1 MSIFVLKNN
10 FPFRKRRF
18 DVVVLKSD
26 LLSSNSF
33 PLTVPE
39 LQSNR
44 QRQGHQDDLEGFNDL
59 DKTPVRFGA
68 NLTQIDKFFSIF
80 LLYFLYNF
88 YICYEDKNNIA
99 RFSIPWIYLV
109 ANCRVIS

>member
-10 FPFRKRRF
+10 FQFRKRRF
-18 DVVVLKSD
+18 DVVVLNSD

-33 PLTVPE
+33 HPSVPE

-44 QRQGHQDDLEGFNDL
+44 QRQGHQVDLEGFNDS
-59 DKTPVRFGA
+59 DKTPVVFRA
-68 NLTQIDKFFSIF
+68 KLTNIDKFFFIC

-88 YICYEDKNNIA
+88 YIWYNGLAATTTLQDLV
-99 RFSIPWIYLV
+99 FSGSI
-109 ANCRVIS
+109 

>member
-18 DVVVLKSD
+18 DVVVL
-26 LLSSNSF
+26 SSNSF
-33 PLTVPE
+33 SPTVPE

-80 LLYFLYNF
+80 FFKFSLLFLYLLRGQEQHSQRDF
-88 YICYEDKNNIA
+88 FKI
-99 RFSIPWIYLV
+99 RL
-109 ANCRVIS
+109 